1 MSFGINVWSSLGL
14 GYYSSNVSVP
24 AAVTAL
30 KDVNMERV
38 WAGGRMS
45 FMSSQVTNCPGNC
58 YGHGQCNNMNGD
70 CTCNAPWTFELD
82 CLTAYTPAPKISTGC
97 WYCFDIVDRY
107 CPNDCSGHGT
117 CNRLTGLCSCVQ
129 PYLPLDCSTAS
140 CPFNCTSSFNGV
152 CDTSKGVCA
161 CKANASVA
169 YIGFDCFTPDPLHV
183 FDPLEYGAFPLH
195 SVFM

>member
-1 MSFGINVWSSLGL
+1 LSFGINVWASLGL

-24 AAVTAL
+24 TAVTAL
-30 KDVNMERV
+30 SNVNMERV

-70 CTCNAPWTFELD
+70 CKCNAPWTFELD
-82 CLTAYTPAPKISTGC
+82 CLTA
-97 WYCFDIVDRY
+97 Y

-183 FDPLEYGAFPLH
+183 FDPLEYGASPSRSDFL
-195 SVFM
+195 